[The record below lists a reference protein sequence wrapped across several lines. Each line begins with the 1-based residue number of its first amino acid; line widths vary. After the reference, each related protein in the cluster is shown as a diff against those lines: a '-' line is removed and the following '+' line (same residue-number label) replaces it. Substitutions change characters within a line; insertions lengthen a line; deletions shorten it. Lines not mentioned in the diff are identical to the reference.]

1 MGELIKRMKV
11 DVILSALVCA
21 ALGVVLLVWPAE
33 TLDIFCKILAVGLI
47 VIGAVQLTGY
57 FMNRSLHPFAAPLGV
72 IVLLVGIWIF
82 FRPESIVSLVPI
94 VIGVMLC
101 VHGVQDLR
109 LALETKNN
117 GYDRWWGMVI
127 VALISLAFGVLCIV
141 NAFGLVTLALQFIGV
156 ALIYDGISDLW
167 VAFRAVQTAKAFRRE
182 AEEFRREASAVDV
195 EYREVDDENE
205 E

>member
-1 MGELIKRMKV
+1 MGETIKRLKV
-11 DVILSALVCA
+11 NIILSALVCA
-21 ALGVVLLVWPAE
+21 ALGVVLLVWPAQ

-82 FRPESIVSLVPI
+82 IRPESIVSLVPI

-117 GYDRWWGMVI
+117 GYDRWWGMII
-127 VALISLAFGVLCIV
+127 VAVISLAFGVLCIV

-195 EYREVDDENE
+195 EYREVEDEDE

>member
-1 MGELIKRMKV
+1 MGETIKRLKV
-11 DVILSALVCA
+11 NMILSALVCA
-21 ALGVVLLVWPAE
+21 ALGAVLLLWPAQ

-82 FRPESIVSLVPI
+82 IRPESIVSLVPI

-101 VHGVQDLR
+101 VHGIQDVG
-109 LALETKNN
+109 LAVETKNN
-117 GYDRWWGMVI
+117 GYDRWWGILI
-127 VALISLAFGVLCIV
+127 VAVISLAFGVLCIV

-195 EYREVDDENE
+195 EYREVEDEE
-205 E
+205 

>member
-1 MGELIKRMKV
+1 MGETIKRLKV
-11 DVILSALVCA
+11 NMILSALVCA
-21 ALGVVLLVWPAE
+21 ALGAVLLLWPAE
-33 TLDIFCKILAVGLI
+33 TLDIFCKLLAVGLI

-82 FRPESIVSLVPI
+82 IRPESIVSLVPI

-101 VHGVQDLR
+101 VHGIQDLR

-117 GYDRWWGMVI
+117 GYDRWWGILI
-127 VALISLAFGVLCIV
+127 VAVISLAFGVLCIV
-141 NAFGLVTLALQFIGV
+141 NAFSLVTLALQFIGV

-195 EYREVDDENE
+195 EYREVEDEE
-205 E
+205 

>member
-1 MGELIKRMKV
+1 MGETIKRLKV
-11 DVILSALVCA
+11 NIILSALVCA
-21 ALGVVLLVWPAE
+21 ALGVVLLVWPAQ

-82 FRPESIVSLVPI
+82 IRPESIVSLVPI

-101 VHGVQDLR
+101 VHGIQDLR

-117 GYDRWWGMVI
+117 GYDRWWGMII
-127 VALISLAFGVLCIV
+127 VAVISLAFGVLCIV

-182 AEEFRREASAVDV
+182 AEEFCREASAVDV
-195 EYREVDDENE
+195 EYREVEDEE
-205 E
+205 